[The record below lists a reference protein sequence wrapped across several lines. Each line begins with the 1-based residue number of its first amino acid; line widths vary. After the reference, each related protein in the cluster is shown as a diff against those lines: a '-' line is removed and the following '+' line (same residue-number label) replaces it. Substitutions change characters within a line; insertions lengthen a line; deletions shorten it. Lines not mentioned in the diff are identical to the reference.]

1 MAEKGTRKGPKA
13 LAAVTRRL
21 LALVLGLW
29 LICMACLTLGTAQFV
44 YRELMEQGETFAQY
58 VYQLGYFSWL
68 YEPESVQGA
77 RRQIPGIVEYSM
89 NDAIAKSGAVLMA
102 PDYDAAPE
110 PNPPQWLNLLQ
121 GGSRCEMAVLFL
133 DADGTVLRQSGDF
146 LYFGY
151 MTEAAWLAGSDVTDA
166 YGWMD
171 LGSGDDDRFTVLR
184 TLYGADKSLWD
195 LVGLRLTGYF
205 DGSRLEPLA
214 MELLTRTAY
223 HQALDT
229 VYPEGS
235 DEEREYSVS
244 ELDAMGLLQWEQQFD
259 HTATADR
266 PLVTIYALDP
276 AMSLYVP
283 EGPVTYRDTE
293 RYETL
298 RDLLATVGK
307 SGDLD
312 AQNVYFGASQFDLW
326 DMMVFSARNVRDWI
340 LYDGTEE
347 TWPEKEFTILTAVRA
362 SPLRIAVEYLEKVYL
377 LTSGVALLGFFLVRR
392 SVRKHLIEPVQ
403 AVNRAIG
410 EGWTHLPQYREKMP
424 RWAESR
430 ELLDHYFTTHD
441 TLQEHKQERA
451 RLNTALQYAQKA
463 EAHRR
468 QMTSNIAHELKTPLA
483 VIHSYAEGLRER
495 VAEEKRD
502 RYLEGILSETERTD
516 GMVLELL
523 DLSRLE
529 AGKVKLA
536 RETVSLAALIRAIF
550 ERLER
555 AAAEKHL
562 IIDYDCSG
570 DGTVTADES
579 RMAQVLENLATNAIK
594 YTPLAGRITV
604 TIRAD
609 GSGTTFTMEND
620 SPPLPQD
627 ALHHVWDPFYR
638 ADAARS
644 GGGTGLG
651 LAIAKNI
658 ITLHGGTCFA
668 RNTKTGVAF
677 GFTI

>member
-1 MAEKGTRKGPKA
+1 MAKKGTKKGPKA

-29 LICMACLTLGTAQFV
+29 LVCMVCLTLGTTQFV
-44 YRELMEQGETFAQY
+44 YRELMEQGADFAQY
-58 VYQLGYFSWL
+58 VYQVGFFSWL
-68 YEPESVQGA
+68 YEPESVQMA

-89 NDAIAKSGAVLMA
+89 NDAIAKSSAVLTA
-102 PDYDAAPE
+102 PTYDAAPE
-110 PNPPQWLNLLQ
+110 PNPPQWLDLLQ
-121 GGSRCEMAVLFL
+121 GGSSCETAVLFM
-133 DADGTVLRQSGDF
+133 DQDGNILRQSGDF

-151 MTEAAWLAGSDVTDA
+151 MTEAAWRAGSDVTDA

-171 LGSGDDDRFTVLR
+171 LGSGDDDRFAALR
-184 TLYGADKSLWD
+184 TLYRADNSLWD
-195 LVGLRLTGYF
+195 LVSLRLTGYF
-205 DGSRLEPLA
+205 DGFRLEPLA
-214 MELLTRTAY
+214 MDLLTRTAY

-235 DEEREYSVS
+235 DDDREYSVS
-244 ELDAMGLLQWEQQFD
+244 ELDAMGLLQWEQKFD
-259 HTATADR
+259 YTATADR
-266 PLVTIYALDP
+266 PLVTVYALYP
-276 AMSLYVP
+276 AMSVYAP
-283 EGPVTYRDTE
+283 EGPVTYRGTE

-298 RDLLATVGK
+298 RDLLATMEDYQ
-307 SGDLD
+307 DLD
-312 AQNVYFGASQFDLW
+312 AQAVYSGASQFDLW
-326 DMMVFSARNVRDWI
+326 DMIVFSARNVRDWTS
-340 LYDGTEE
+340 YDGTEE
-347 TWPEKEFTILTAVRA
+347 TWPEEEFTILTALRA
-362 SPLRIAVEYLEKVYL
+362 SPLRIAMGYLVKVYL
-377 LTSGVALLGFFLVRR
+377 LTGGVALLGFFLVRR
-392 SVRKHLIEPVQ
+392 SVRKHLIEPIQ

-430 ELLDHYFTTHD
+430 QLLDHYFATQD

-451 RLNTALQYAQKA
+451 RLNTALQYAQRA

-483 VIHSYAEGLRER
+483 VIHSYAEGLKER

-502 RYLEGILSETERTD
+502 QYLEVILSETERTD

-536 RETVSLAALIRAIF
+536 RDTVSLDALIRAIF
-550 ERLER
+550 EKLEPV
-555 AAAEKHL
+555 AAEKHL
-562 IIDYDCSG
+562 TIVYDCSE

-594 YTPLAGRITV
+594 YTPPEGCITV
-604 TIRAD
+604 TIRTD
-609 GSGTTFTMEND
+609 RTGTTFTMEND

>member
-1 MAEKGTRKGPKA
+1 MAEKGTKKGPKA

-29 LICMACLTLGTAQFV
+29 LFCMACLTLGTAQFV
-44 YRELMEQGETFAQY
+44 YRELMEQGETFSQY

-68 YEPESVQGA
+68 YEPESVQMA

-89 NDAIAKSGAVLMA
+89 NDAIAKSGAVLTA

-121 GGSRCEMAVLFL
+121 GGSRCETAVLFL
-133 DADGTVLRQSGDF
+133 DVDGTVLRQSGDF

-151 MTEAAWLAGSDVTDA
+151 MTEAAWQAGSDVTDA

-171 LGSGDDDRFTVLR
+171 LGSGDDDRFAALR
-184 TLYGADKSLWD
+184 TLYGNDKSLWN
-195 LVGLRLTGYF
+195 LVGLRLTGDF

-214 MELLTRTAY
+214 MDLLTRTAY
-223 HQALDT
+223 HRALDT

-283 EGPVTYRDTE
+283 EGPVAYRDTE

-298 RDLLATVGK
+298 RDLLATVGE

-312 AQNVYFGASQFDLW
+312 APTVYSGASQFDLW
-326 DMMVFSARNVRDWI
+326 DMIVFSARNVRDWT

-347 TWPEKEFTILTAVRA
+347 TWPEKEFTILTALRA
-362 SPLRIAVEYLEKVYL
+362 SPLRIAVGYLEKVYL
-377 LTSGVALLGFFLVRR
+377 LTGGVALLGFFLVRR
-392 SVRKHLIEPVQ
+392 SVRKHLIEPVR

-430 ELLDHYFTTHD
+430 ELLD
-441 TLQEHKQERA
+441 
-451 RLNTALQYAQKA
+451 
-463 EAHRR
+463 
-468 QMTSNIAHELKTPLA
+468 
-483 VIHSYAEGLRER
+483 
-495 VAEEKRD
+495 
-502 RYLEGILSETERTD
+502 
-516 GMVLELL
+516 
-523 DLSRLE
+523 LSRLE

-550 ERLER
+550 EKLER

-562 IIDYDCSG
+562 TIDYDCPG

-594 YTPLAGRITV
+594 YTPLAGCITV
-604 TIRAD
+604 TIRTD
-609 GSGTTFTMEND
+609 RTGTTFTMEND

-627 ALHHVWDPFYR
+627 ALHHVWAPFYR